1 MNCADCDCP
10 LLVLRADAARDRC
23 ARCCPKAAEAPG
35 RPVNLDSAPS
45 RVYVALVREPAT
57 ARDLFARLPTVHR
70 AQIKRALGTLF
81 AQGRIQREASVY
93 RVAEAA

>member
-1 MNCADCDCP
+1 MTCADCDCP
-10 LLVLRADAARDRC
+10 LLVLRADPARDRC
-23 ARCCPKAAEAPG
+23 ARCCPEGAHATG

-45 RVYVALVREPAT
+45 RVFVALVREPAT

-81 AQGRIQREASVY
+81 SKGLIRREASVY